1 VPQDTPLF
9 HADILH
15 KIRYGNLQA
24 TDEEVYE
31 AARKAQV
38 DKTIDRLPDKY
49 HTKVGERGLMISGGE
64 KQRLAVARLLLK
76 NPDILFFDEATSA
89 LDVYTETEL
98 MRNINEALVGGGKT
112 SVFIAHRLRTISDAG
127 ESAVNFAIEGLAD
140 YG

>member
-1 VPQDTPLF
+1 M
-9 HADILH
+9 
-15 KIRYGNLQA
+15 
-24 TDEEVYE
+24 
-31 AARKAQV
+31 

-127 ESAVNFAIEGLAD
+127 ESAVISRFRVWLTMTRPHHCATRWPGSRARHPRAAHGDRGRCL
-140 YG
+140 

>member
-1 VPQDTPLF
+1 
-9 HADILH
+9 
-15 KIRYGNLQA
+15 
-24 TDEEVYE
+24 
-31 AARKAQV
+31 
-38 DKTIDRLPDKY
+38 
-49 HTKVGERGLMISGGE
+49 
-64 KQRLAVARLLLK
+64 
-76 NPDILFFDEATSA
+76 